1 MAPTCPRCASV
12 GVWYP
17 QAGIWGCERCRAP
30 IGAPVPRAATPPP
43 TNVGLA
49 VMKVFGVILLII
61 VAIVIKVWAKGGF
74 R

>member
-1 MAPTCPRCASV
+1 M
-12 GVWYP
+12 
-17 QAGIWGCERCRAP
+17 
-30 IGAPVPRAATPPP
+30 PRAATPPP